1 MKLIDGLLDY
11 STKWTLPNVYLF
23 TGNSI
28 IKNNGA
34 IVMGRGAAKQVRDSY
49 PGVDKA
55 FGLVIEAQ
63 PYKLIQWVRLVG
75 HPDDTDEQHIG
86 WFKVKNHWR
95 ENAKVELI
103 QMSSERLADIARK
116 RSEITFH
123 MNYPGIGNGKLNIE
137 AVRRHIE
144 KMPDNVWVYK

>member
-23 TGNSI
+23 TGNAI

-49 PGVDKA
+49 PDIDKS
-55 FGLVIEAQ
+55 FGAVIEAR
-63 PYKLIQWVRLVG
+63 PNTLIQWVSLPG
-75 HPDDTDEQHIG
+75 DQHIG
-86 WFKVKNHWR
+86 WFRVKNHWR

-103 QMSSERLADIARK
+103 QMSAERLSDIANK
-116 RSEITFH
+116 HPDVTFH
-123 MNYPGIGNGKLNIE
+123 MNYPGIGNGKLNVE
-137 AVRRHIE
+137 AVQRHIE